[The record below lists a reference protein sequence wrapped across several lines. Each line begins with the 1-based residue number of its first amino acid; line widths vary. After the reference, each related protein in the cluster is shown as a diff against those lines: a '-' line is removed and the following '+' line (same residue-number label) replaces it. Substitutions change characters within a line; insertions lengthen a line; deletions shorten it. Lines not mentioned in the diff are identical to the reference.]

1 MYNFL
6 FGLSAALYAAVV
18 IPNKRVEPENVY
30 ETTVI
35 RLVAAA
41 VIMIPYLLL
50 SEDFAAVT
58 VNAAAV
64 GIVLFV
70 GIVHTGIA
78 YALYFGS
85 MKNLKAQSI
94 AVMSYI
100 DPVFALLLSAAVLH
114 EKLSLFGIIGAVLII
129 GSALVSEAT
138 GE

>member
-18 IPNKRVEPENVY
+18 ILNKRVEPENVY

-35 RLVAAA
+35 RLVAVA
-41 VIMIPYLLL
+41 VVMIPYLLL
-50 SEDFAAVT
+50 TEDFSAVT
-58 VNAAAV
+58 VNVTAV
-64 GIVLFV
+64 GVLLSE

-100 DPVFALLLSAAVLH
+100 DPVIALLLSAAVLH
-114 EKLSLFGIIGAVLII
+114 ERLSVFGIIGAVPII
-129 GSALVSEAT
+129 GSALVSEMT